1 VTTADHP
8 VAEREVMITAAL
20 GTMLAPLNST
30 MIVVALPEILDD
42 FGRSLAWGS
51 WIVLS
56 YLVAMAAVQ
65 PLGGSLGDRYGRR
78 RLFLVGLSGFLVATV
93 VAALAWRIE
102 VLLAARTVQA
112 ITGAVAIPNG
122 TALVRTLVPIQRQG
136 RAFGTIGSGIAF
148 AAAAGPP
155 LGGLITD
162 GLGWRWIFLANILL
176 IAPAFALASRLPRDR
191 PAGVPAR
198 FDLAGAALM
207 TSALVTLAL
216 ALTSWRLKGI
226 PLWAGPLLALL
237 GVTAA
242 ELLRRHVRAHPRPVV
257 SLGVFRRPGFA
268 AATATVLLSNMA
280 MYTTLLALPVFLTRR
295 LDWGSS
301 RVGLLLAG
309 LSMQMVVFSPVGGW
323 LADRR
328 GKRVPATLGT
338 ALIAL
343 GTVPLIALGT
353 GWTWWMLLI
362 PLVVVGVGIGLSAAP
377 VQATA
382 IQAVPSSEAGQA
394 AGMFSTMRYLGSIL
408 GSAGMAAILAGDP
421 PAISAFRV
429 LFALLLVASLGALLS
444 ASRLEP
450 RGALAAAPAAASAR

>member
-1 VTTADHP
+1 
-8 VAEREVMITAAL
+8 
-20 GTMLAPLNST
+20 
-30 MIVVALPEILDD
+30 
-42 FGRSLAWGS
+42 
-51 WIVLS
+51 
-56 YLVAMAAVQ
+56 
-65 PLGGSLGDRYGRR
+65 
-78 RLFLVGLSGFLVATV
+78 
-93 VAALAWRIE
+93 
-102 VLLAARTVQA
+102 
-112 ITGAVAIPNG
+112 
-122 TALVRTLVPIQRQG
+122 
-136 RAFGTIGSGIAF
+136 
-148 AAAAGPP
+148 
-155 LGGLITD
+155 
-162 GLGWRWIFLANILL
+162 
-176 IAPAFALASRLPRDR
+176 
-191 PAGVPAR
+191 
-198 FDLAGAALM
+198 
-207 TSALVTLAL
+207 
-216 ALTSWRLKGI
+216 
-226 PLWAGPLLALL
+226 
-237 GVTAA
+237 VTAA
-242 ELLRRHVRAHPRPVV
+242 ELLRRHVRRHPRPVV

-268 AATATVLLSNMA
+268 AATVTVLLSNLA

-295 LDWGSS
+295 LDWSSS

-343 GTVPLIALGT
+343 GTAPLIAIGT
-353 GWTWWMLLI
+353 GWTWWTLLV

-444 ASRLEP
+444 ASRLER
-450 RGALAAAPAAASAR
+450 RGALTAAPAVASAR